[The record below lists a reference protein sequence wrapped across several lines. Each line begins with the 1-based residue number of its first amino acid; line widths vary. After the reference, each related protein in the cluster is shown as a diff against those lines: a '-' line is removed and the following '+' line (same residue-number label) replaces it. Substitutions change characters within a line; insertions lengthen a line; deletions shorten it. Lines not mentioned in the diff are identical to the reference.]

1 MSGFVEGKDSLTLLC
16 GESNNMISVITVNT
30 DTSHWLSTKQIYLWP
45 VWKPGIN
52 IYHNPNYYLCLP
64 CLLPHFWYFWF
75 FSPEARKRCTFND
88 LSLLSGALTAM
99 VLDRVRTK
107 RIVILLAIALVTF
120 WLVINIEFFNTKVS
134 SQGNTEVFSHENT
147 ENTRGE

>member
-1 MSGFVEGKDSLTLLC
+1 M
-16 GESNNMISVITVNT
+16 
-30 DTSHWLSTKQIYLWP
+30 LS
-45 VWKPGIN
+45 
-52 IYHNPNYYLCLP
+52 
-64 CLLPHFWYFWF
+64 HFWYFWF
-75 FSPEARKRCTFND
+75 FSPEARKSCEFND
-88 LSLLSGALTAM
+88 LSLLSEILTAM

-147 ENTRGE
+147 ENTQGE